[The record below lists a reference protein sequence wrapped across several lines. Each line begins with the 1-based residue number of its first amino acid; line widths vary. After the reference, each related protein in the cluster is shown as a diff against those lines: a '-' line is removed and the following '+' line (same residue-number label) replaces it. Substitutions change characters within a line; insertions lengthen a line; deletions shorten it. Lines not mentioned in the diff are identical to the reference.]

1 MKVILRNSAIFFT
14 ISLILQ
20 FSHNTWAIT
29 LVGNNGSHA
38 VVHDFQRDWYVY
50 DDKYESYVPYILER
64 HADIPAHVIF
74 CNIEKNARYDL
85 LIKVEEEN
93 NFLFVEGALKR
104 KLPVNNWVRLSV
116 DSLYRVYKKK
126 QIYLTIYGSKN
137 VNSKRVVI
145 GHKLVS
151 QPRNKKNT
159 SEEVFQILPRKLT
172 PYQSSLSLL
181 FIVTLCLFSYL
192 STSYNRAFNGF
203 FDLTGFFT
211 VYSREQSLF
220 ASQTLSRTNV
230 LFIVLLSLTLSL
242 AYLLLQ
248 YSGLTLLGNKWFLQ
262 EGETLGILLANFFRL
277 SILFFIGLISKYFFL
292 GLLGGLFNIG
302 NITDLHFFKLI
313 QANTVFYSLFTV
325 TLFSLVLAVP
335 DARTVIK
342 ESLLFVLATFY
353 LMRSVIIFLTIN
365 RVMPTRVLYLIS
377 YLCIVEI
384 LPIFIGLRFIV

>member
-1 MKVILRNSAIFFT
+1 MRNSALFCIF
-14 ISLILQ
+14 SCALIL
-20 FSHNTWAIT
+20 FPYKMWAVT
-29 LVGNNGSHA
+29 LVGNSSSHA
-38 VVHDFQRDWYVY
+38 IVHDFQRDWYVY

-74 CNIEKNARYDL
+74 CNLEKNARYDL

-104 KLPVNNWVRLSV
+104 KLPVKNWVRLPV

-137 VNSKRVVI
+137 INLKRVVI
-145 GHKLVS
+145 GH
-151 QPRNKKNT
+151 RFENKSRSKK
-159 SEEVFQILPRKLT
+159 EMGEDAFQILPRKLT

-181 FIVTLCLFSYL
+181 FVVTLCLFSYL
-192 STSYNRAFNGF
+192 STNYNRAFNGF
-203 FDLTGFFT
+203 FDLTGPFT
-211 VYSREQSLF
+211 FYSREQSLF

-248 YSGLTLLGNKWFLQ
+248 YCGLTLLGNKWFLQ

-277 SILFFIGLISKYFFL
+277 SILFFIGLIGKYFFL

-335 DARTVIK
+335 EARAVIQD
-342 ESLLFVLATFY
+342 SLLFVLAVFY
-353 LMRSVIIFLTIN
+353 LLRSIIIFLTIN
-365 RVMPTRVLYLIS
+365 RVMPTRILYLIS

-384 LPIFIGLRFIV
+384 LPIFIGLRFIA